1 MAKTSVRPLTAIMFS
16 FQAKSTSTVVI
27 GKTVN
32 DAEEQGSISN
42 AAVKDED
49 TGEEWVEQKIELKKL
64 PRQYMQLS
72 KIRLTGT
79 LKALF

>member
-1 MAKTSVRPLTAIMFS
+1 MLS

-32 DAEEQGSISN
+32 NAEEQGSISN

-79 LKALF
+79 FQLKAFDSPLFASNSW